1 MFVGLRDRL
10 SPEISFNEYF
20 EDVAAVFF
28 LDNLVD
34 PRFELLKGL
43 KLIEDPLFR
52 IQYEDL
58 K

>member
-10 SPEISFNEYF
+10 SAEISFDEYF

-28 LDNLVD
+28 LDSLVG

-43 KLIEDPLFR
+43 KLIEDPLFESNTK
-52 IQYEDL
+52 I
-58 K
+58 

>member
-43 KLIEDPLFR
+43 KLIEDPLFESNTK
-52 IQYEDL
+52 I
-58 K
+58 